1 MRKPK
6 SRIDVAIGD
15 ELKVLRQRNKL
26 TLAEVAERMDC
37 SRQLIM
43 FYEKGIVSISVPQLI
58 RICDI
63 YNSSYIVVLE
73 KVKSLVYTEQEDGSL

>member
-6 SRIDVAIGD
+6 SNIDIAIGE
-15 ELKVLRQRNKL
+15 ELKALRSRNKL
-26 TLAEVAERMDC
+26 TLNQVAERMGC

-73 KVKSLVYTEQEDGSL
+73 KVKSLVYTESEDGSL

>member
-6 SRIDVAIGD
+6 SRIDVAIGE
-15 ELKVLRQRNKL
+15 ELKSLRLKNKL
-26 TLAEVAERMDC
+26 TLAVVAERMGC

-58 RICDI
+58 KICDI

-73 KVKSLVYTEQEDGSL
+73 KVKALVYTEQDHGSL

>member
-6 SRIDVAIGD
+6 SKIDVAIGD

-26 TLAEVAERMDC
+26 TLAEVAERMGC

-43 FYEKGIVSISVPQLI
+43 FYEKGVVSISVPQLI

-73 KVKSLVYTEQEDGSL
+73 KVKNLVYLEQEDGSL

>member
-26 TLAEVAERMDC
+26 TLAEVAERMGC